1 MIYFIYPNVDIWEYM
16 VEGID
21 NTDVVCR
28 PLNPSC
34 RKWQV
39 VMRKALKNTDLPP
52 WMFFGNRC
60 VRN

>member
-39 VMRKALKNTDLPP
+39 VMRKSIKKYRSSAMDAL
-52 WMFFGNRC
+52 W
-60 VRN
+60 